1 MDDGVLNTLVVKKV
15 SRTTFLRF
23 VTPYAKGQ
31 YYKFPHVA
39 RCSTPKVVRIH
50 SDKPDIVTCLD
61 GECITSDDVTIR
73 LADKRLN
80 FFGPAGC
87 DCNRTA
93 RDI

>member
-1 MDDGVLNTLVVKKV
+1 MLFR
-15 SRTTFLRF
+15 S
-23 VTPYAKGQ
+23 
-31 YYKFPHVA
+31 
-39 RCSTPKVVRIH
+39 
-50 SDKPDIVTCLD
+50 DIVTCLD